1 MGIFEATHPR
11 RLKLIISDSLNCIGY
26 HLKGSMIDSAMP
38 HNEIDQMTHFLLLS
52 NNRRFFQAKVNR
64 NSSIENLIF
73 LIIDEVYAAG
83 CIISCRTVVRVK
95 HHQSQLALVWC
106 FHVNVIPLQG
116 KGQPVFARHHRAHS
130 LLPASLSLSSF
141 FAVSRDRPNDRFLSL
156 FLSRFSFLS
165 IVRSPLLPYN
175 TRVSL
180 LFAFSSPRVMD
191 GANHSGGGEE
201 STSGG
206 MKPTPAP
213 IPSANAPPPFL
224 SKTYDMVDDPATDSV
239 VSWSST
245 NNSFVVWNPPEFA
258 RDLLP
263 KYFKHNNFSSFVR
276 QLNTYGFRKVDPDRW
291 EFANEGFLRGQK
303 HLLKSISRRKP
314 AHGQSHQQSTQ
325 SHAQSSSVGAC
336 VEVGKFGLEEE
347 VERLKRDKN
356 VLMQELV
363 RLRQQQQA
371 TDEQLQTMV
380 QRLHGMEQRQQQMM
394 SFLAK
399 AMQSPGF
406 LAQFVQQQNE
416 GNRRIS
422 EANKKRRLRQEG
434 ISETE
439 STTVHDGQIVRYQ
452 PLVNEAAKMLR
463 QFMKVE
469 ASSRIENFS
478 KNPDNFLLGD
488 ASPSVGVD
496 CGSST
501 SRVSSV
507 TLQEVQPTSG
517 QMSIPTVSEV
527 QSSAPSVQ
535 FPDMDA
541 IVGLQDSRGNPS
553 LPQADVA
560 MHELSQIPDIPLESI
575 IDLPGDDFLDPAQ
588 LGMDGPDPLEI
599 DGLPSNPEMDSLFTS
614 DFWDD
619 LLVGSPVHDVES
631 PSVEGNPKEGDSHQ
645 VENKWDRTQNMDQ
658 LTERMGL
665 LSSNNKGV

>member
-1 MGIFEATHPR
+1 
-11 RLKLIISDSLNCIGY
+11 
-26 HLKGSMIDSAMP
+26 
-38 HNEIDQMTHFLLLS
+38 
-52 NNRRFFQAKVNR
+52 
-64 NSSIENLIF
+64 
-73 LIIDEVYAAG
+73 
-83 CIISCRTVVRVK
+83 
-95 HHQSQLALVWC
+95 
-106 FHVNVIPLQG
+106 
-116 KGQPVFARHHRAHS
+116 
-130 LLPASLSLSSF
+130 
-141 FAVSRDRPNDRFLSL
+141 
-156 FLSRFSFLS
+156 
-165 IVRSPLLPYN
+165 
-175 TRVSL
+175 
-180 LFAFSSPRVMD
+180 MD
-191 GANHSGGGEE
+191 GANHAGGEE

-206 MKPTPAP
+206 VKPTPAP

-224 SKTYDMVDDPATDSV
+224 SKTYDMVDDPATDSI
-239 VSWSST
+239 VSWSSK

-303 HLLKSISRRKP
+303 HMLKSINRRKP
-314 AHGQSHQQSTQ
+314 AHGQSNQQSTQ

-434 ISETE
+434 LSEPE
-439 STTVHDGQIVRYQ
+439 TTSVHDGQIVRYQ

-463 QFMKVE
+463 QFMKVD
-469 ASSRIENFS
+469 ASPRIETFS
-478 KNPDNFLLGD
+478 KNPDNFLLSDG
-488 ASPSVGVD
+488 SPSVGVD

-501 SRVSSV
+501 NHVSSV
-507 TLQEVQPTSG
+507 TLKEVQATSG
-517 QMSIPTVSEV
+517 HMNCIPAISEV
-527 QSSAPSVQ
+527 QSSPPSGQ

-541 IVGLQDSRGNPS
+541 MVGLQDGSGNSS
-553 LPQADVA
+553 LQTDVD

-575 IDLPGDDFLDPAQ
+575 VNFQGDDFLDPTQ
-588 LGMDGPDPLEI
+588 LAMDGPDPLEI
-599 DGLPSNPEMDSLFTS
+599 DGIPSNPEMDSLFTS

-619 LLVGSPVHDVES
+619 LLAGSPLPDAES
-631 PSVEGNPKEGDSHQ
+631 PSVEVEGNPKESESHL
-645 VENKWDRTQNMDQ
+645 VENKWDGTQHMVQ
-658 LTERMGL
+658 LTEQMGL
-665 LSSNNKGV
+665 LSSNNKGL